1 MNCGWSSEARAG
13 KEGGCKEWTAGSCP
27 LPLGHPKG
35 LCQFTWWVSGS
46 QDLGDLRRHFA
57 VGSSMI
63 SKMLFEAALVVWIFC
78 CPMAMGILKA
88 SLPVGGGGLSELLAE
103 IHSPTSLYS

>member
-1 MNCGWSSEARAG
+1 
-13 KEGGCKEWTAGSCP
+13 
-27 LPLGHPKG
+27 
-35 LCQFTWWVSGS
+35 
-46 QDLGDLRRHFA
+46 
-57 VGSSMI
+57 MI